1 MKTSSSLRI
10 EHGMISILLS
20 CFLLRYFS
28 SRALTTGVRLRV
40 CVRANRVH
48 ICIPASWDT
57 EEAYVG
63 FSATCGAR
71 PHINLRFPTCYDA
84 VRRMKNLSGK
94 ALKTN
99 RKSIG
104 GTCDVGNEKPRS
116 CWLKARRKSQRRAR
130 LSLRK
135 FALHHST
142 RRTTSPS
149 HLAENGFVLV

>member
-10 EHGMISILLS
+10 KHGMISILLS

-63 FSATCGAR
+63 FSATGGAR

-84 VRRMKNLSGK
+84 RDAV
-94 ALKTN
+94 
-99 RKSIG
+99 
-104 GTCDVGNEKPRS
+104 GTCGELTVS
-116 CWLKARRKSQRRAR
+116 CTHIVVTYKIPPAR
-130 LSLRK
+130 
-135 FALHHST
+135 ST
-142 RRTTSPS
+142 RQQVSPLSVALFTTFYSRSERPS
-149 HLAENGFVLV
+149 RWHRAATQWRFST